1 LDVEVEMRDLRV
13 AAVLV
18 VLAVAAGG
26 CSDADQT
33 TEVSAVVAPHFSQ
46 EGFKAGDPV
55 PGATLRLYQGDTVVL
70 ETALDETGMVLV
82 APEPGTYD
90 LQIESTSSDPYCFWG
105 DTIFDVTFPSPPLAV
120 EVAFICAGQ

>member
-1 LDVEVEMRDLRV
+1 VVFVVTV
-13 AAVLV
+13 A
-18 VLAVAAGG
+18 G

-46 EGFKAGDPV
+46 EGLATGDPV

-70 ETALDETGMVLV
+70 ETALDDVGTVKV

-90 LQIESTSSDPYCFWG
+90 LQIEAASSDPFYFWG
-105 DTIFDVTFPSPPLAV
+105 DTLFDVAFPSPPITV
-120 EVAFICAGQ
+120 EVGFRCAGQ